1 MHLKS
6 FEVDGKVLRT
16 GATNFSASGEKQQD
30 NDSIVVE
37 SVGAAAAFER
47 VFEAMFAAGVP
58 YV

>member
-1 MHLKS
+1 MA
-6 FEVDGKVLRT
+6 GRT
-16 GATNFSASGEKQQD
+16 RPGWPSITRLPKTLSD

-37 SVGAAAAFER
+37 GVGAAAAFER